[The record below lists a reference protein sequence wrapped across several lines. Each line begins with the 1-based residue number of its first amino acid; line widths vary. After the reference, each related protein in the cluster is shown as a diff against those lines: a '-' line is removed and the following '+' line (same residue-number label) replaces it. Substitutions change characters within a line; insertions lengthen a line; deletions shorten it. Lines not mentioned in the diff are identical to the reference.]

1 MTTAACDLCTSPV
14 ADLAHICPACTR
26 PLADDLADIPDLDHE
41 LDITVSRRARI
52 GAGGGGGRGNEK
64 PLPANLDADQHGRHL
79 KQTLTSWARLISD
92 QRGLPHPLDGLAPTA
107 RWMAGHIEWLRHHP
121 AAGDA
126 VTEIREAVHQVRR
139 AIDRPLD
146 RAYAGPCNECGTP
159 LYGRPG
165 AAEVAC
171 RGCTT
176 PDGDTLVYGLTERRD
191 WMLAAVLD
199 KELPAADIARAL
211 TSLVRPIA
219 PALLY
224 TWVKRKKLQ
233 PVGSD
238 DRGHALFRL
247 GDVAD
252 LMDATAPTLG

>member
-1 MTTAACDLCTSPV
+1 MTTAACDMCTSPV
-14 ADLAHICPACTR
+14 ADLAHICTRCTR
-26 PLADDLADIPDLDHE
+26 PLAVDLADIPELDHE

-64 PLPANLDADQHGRHL
+64 PLPVNLDADQHGRQL
-79 KQTLTSWARLISD
+79 KQTLTSWAHLIAD
-92 QRGLPHPLDGLAPTA
+92 QRGIPRPLDGLTPAA
-107 RWMAGHIEWLRHHP
+107 RWMVGHIEWLRHHP

-146 RAYAGPCNECGTP
+146 RAYAGPCNECGTA
-159 LYGRPG
+159 LYGKPD
-165 AAEVAC
+165 AVEVAC
-171 RGCTT
+171 RGCAT
-176 PDGDTLVYGLTERRD
+176 PDGATLVYDLTERRD
-191 WMLAAVLD
+191 WMLDAMVD
-199 KELPAADIARAL
+199 MELPAADIARAL

-233 PVGSD
+233 PTGTD
-238 DRGHALFRL
+238 ERGKTLFRL
-247 GDVAD
+247 GDVAE
-252 LMDATAPTLG
+252 LMDATTLKAG